1 MSTESIERYRAL
13 LPIPKHQLDDALEVQ
28 ATVHDDL
35 HRITARKAT
44 AVAMAKDD
52 LARVE
57 ARLLEDFKESESKM
71 TAASLDAKIRRS
83 RERIKAF
90 EDYHVAR
97 EEHEEWLGLLD
108 AWRQR
113 GYAIKTLAELFVA
126 NYFAATKTS
135 VGSDQSARDRMRD
148 VARSIERDR
157 PVTRRRISS

>member
-13 LPIPKHQLDDALEVQ
+13 LPIPKHRLDEALEVQ

-44 AVAMAKDD
+44 ALAMAKDD

-57 ARLLEDFKESESKM
+57 ARLMEDFKESEAKISV
-71 TAASLDAKIRRS
+71 ASLDAKIRRH
-83 RERIKAF
+83 RERIQAF
-90 EDYHVAR
+90 DDYHAAR
-97 EEHEEWLGLLD
+97 EEHEEWLGVLD

-113 GYAIKTLAELFVA
+113 GYAIKTLAELFIA

-135 VGSDQSARDRMRD
+135 IGSDDGVRVRMREAGRD
-148 VARSIERDR
+148 VERDR